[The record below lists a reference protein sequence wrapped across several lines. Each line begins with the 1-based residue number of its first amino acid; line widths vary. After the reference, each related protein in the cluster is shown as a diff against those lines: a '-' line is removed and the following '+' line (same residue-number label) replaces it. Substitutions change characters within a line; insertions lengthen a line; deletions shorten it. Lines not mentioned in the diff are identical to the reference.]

1 MAKKNTDIKFST
13 MKQKAKEVN
22 LMEQYAFDDDTTL
35 SFYPIF
41 PPTLIE
47 EMISNISTVLTKEGD
62 ELQLSEDMMHK
73 FIIFHCI
80 RKFTHL
86 SKQLKAE
93 TFSGQLTEM
102 EAIIDSGYFEKIV
115 DEVFLSKEIHK
126 VFDAMTKI
134 SSNYMFLEKMTQKM
148 HDEVSKL
155 ELKNKHIF
163 ENLNL
168 NKSENNVVN

>member
-1 MAKKNTDIKFST
+1 

-22 LMEQYAFDDDTTL
+22 QMEQYTFEDDTTL
-35 SFYPIF
+35 SFYPTF

-47 EMISNISTVLTKEGD
+47 EMIKNISTVLSKEGD

-86 SKQLKAE
+86 SKQLKA
-93 TFSGQLTEM
+93 TSLSGQLAEM

-115 DEVFLSKEIHK
+115 DEVFLPQEIHK

-155 ELKNKHIF
+155 ELKNKHLF

-168 NKSENNVVN
+168 NKTETKVIN